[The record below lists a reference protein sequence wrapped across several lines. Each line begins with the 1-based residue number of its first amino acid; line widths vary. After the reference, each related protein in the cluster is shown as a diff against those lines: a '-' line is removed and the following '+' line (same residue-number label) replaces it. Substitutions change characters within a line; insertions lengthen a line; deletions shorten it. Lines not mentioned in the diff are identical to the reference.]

1 MGTGLYSTVCCH
13 GDHIDLAILCREQ
26 YDNAFAKLILELVA
40 QVSQAIHIHTV
51 YAGCQKLCSLDF
63 HCLIHDIAQC
73 GLCHLGFQ
81 GFVLSIQS
89 LQFCLHMLDLLGQ
102 GCRSCL
108 CGCGCLIEVLFHSLI
123 VCHHVG
129 TGQCFDSSDAG
140 SDTALGQDLE
150 VTDLTGMLYMS
161 TTTQFLGEVSHGYH
175 ADSIAVFFSEQS
187 HSSALLR
194 ILDAHDI
201 GNNCNIL
208 CDLLVDQSLYFSDLF
223 CSHSLSVAEVKT
235 GSCAV
240 LVRTL
245 LFYMITQYDLQC
257 LL

>member
-1 MGTGLYSTVCCH
+1 MRL
-13 GDHIDLAILCREQ
+13 R
-26 YDNAFAKLILELVA
+26 
-40 QVSQAIHIHTV
+40 
-51 YAGCQKLCSLDF
+51 
-63 HCLIHDIAQC
+63 
-73 GLCHLGFQ
+73 
-81 GFVLSIQS
+81 
-89 LQFCLHMLDLLGQ
+89 
-102 GCRSCL
+102 R
-108 CGCGCLIEVLFHSLI
+108 LIEVLFHSLI

-161 TTTQFLGEVSHGYH
+161 TTTQFLREVSHGYH

-201 GNNCNIL
+201 SNNCNIL

-223 CSHSLSVAEVKT
+223 CSLASPWLKT
-235 GSCAV
+235 KRVLAAV

>member
-1 MGTGLYSTVCCH
+1 
-13 GDHIDLAILCREQ
+13 
-26 YDNAFAKLILELVA
+26 
-40 QVSQAIHIHTV
+40 
-51 YAGCQKLCSLDF
+51 
-63 HCLIHDIAQC
+63 
-73 GLCHLGFQ
+73 
-81 GFVLSIQS
+81 
-89 LQFCLHMLDLLGQ
+89 MLDLLGQ

-161 TTTQFLGEVSHGYH
+161 TTTQFLREVSHGYH

-201 GNNCNIL
+201 SNNCNIL

>member
-1 MGTGLYSTVCCH
+1 
-13 GDHIDLAILCREQ
+13 
-26 YDNAFAKLILELVA
+26 
-40 QVSQAIHIHTV
+40 
-51 YAGCQKLCSLDF
+51 
-63 HCLIHDIAQC
+63 
-73 GLCHLGFQ
+73 
-81 GFVLSIQS
+81 
-89 LQFCLHMLDLLGQ
+89 
-102 GCRSCL
+102 
-108 CGCGCLIEVLFHSLI
+108 
-123 VCHHVG
+123 
-129 TGQCFDSSDAG
+129 
-140 SDTALGQDLE
+140 
-150 VTDLTGMLYMS
+150 MLYMS
-161 TTTQFLGEVSHGYH
+161 TTTQFLREVSHGYH